1 MRSMVRSTV
10 VAACV
15 VLWAATALAQSTVNV
30 GSGATL
36 TFKGFI
42 SATAFGQDANFTF
55 GNGQNAEWPNPP
67 QCHVDCWFGG
77 GDIRNTRLTLIFDGP
92 KVVGDWKVGGTVE
105 MDFFGG
111 FSLPPETVS
120 ASGTASNGTG
130 SFNEQQPN
138 PRLRLGYAQIS
149 NGSTTIQFGQQWA
162 PLFGYTALSLVH
174 IAFPL
179 GYGSAG
185 DIGWRF
191 PGIFITQKL
200 TGKDSA
206 VNADLQVAGMSG
218 SWNAPDCTTS
228 TNCVNYLTA
237 GNASWPQGEVR
248 FNVGGKMGDNST
260 WSSYVVGHIDSKDTS
275 GVGSSK
281 PHDQLV
287 GSAVEI
293 GAKFQIGG
301 FLLQGNGYT
310 GHAIGQQFGAITQFG
325 KIQSTGGWFQLGYD
339 FTKNWG
345 LYGFWGIDDPKDS
358 DVLKPVADG
367 GAGAAGRVK
376 NQMYAGMLRW
386 KAGPMAFSLEYL
398 FDRLTTGALKATN
411 IGHQL
416 ALSALYNF

>member
-15 VLWAATALAQSTVNV
+15 VLWAATAMAQSTVNV

-42 SATAFGQDANFTF
+42 SATAFGQDQSFTF

-67 QCHVDCWFGG
+67 QCKVDCWFGG
-77 GDIRNTRLTLIFDGP
+77 GDVRNTRLTLVFDGP
-92 KVVGDWKVGGTVE
+92 KVVGDWKVGGTIE

-111 FSLPPETVS
+111 FGSSTNS
-120 ASGTASNGTG
+120 A
-130 SFNEQQPN
+130 FVDQQPV

-149 NGSTTIQFGQQWA
+149 NGSTTVQIGQQWS

-191 PGIFITQKL
+191 PGIFIIQKL
-200 TGKDSA
+200 TGKDSP

-218 SWNAPDCTTS
+218 SWNAPDCATT

-237 GNASWPQGEVR
+237 GNATWPQGEVR
-248 FNVGGKMGDNST
+248 FNLGGKMGDSST
-260 WSSYVVGHIDSKDTS
+260 WSTYIVGHIDAKDTS

-281 PHDQLV
+281 PNDRLV

-293 GAKFQIGG
+293 GAKFQIGP

-310 GHAIGQQFGAITQFG
+310 GHSIGQQFAAITQFG
-325 KIQSTGGWFQLGYD
+325 KIQSTGGWAQVGFD

-345 LYGFWGIDDPKDS
+345 LYGFWGVDDPKDS
-358 DVLKPVADG
+358 DVLG
-367 GAGAAGRVK
+367 SGNTRVK
-376 NQMYAGMLRW
+376 NEMYAGMLRW

-398 FDRLTTGALKATN
+398 FDRLKTGATKTTT

-416 ALSALYNF
+416 ALSGLYNF